1 LINPQL
7 FTPDDSVTAALDS
20 MGLMQFIMLMAQK
33 FRITLGP
40 EDLNRDDFATLG
52 DRRDFT
58 CLIHPG
64 VSAFR

>member
-1 LINPQL
+1 
-7 FTPDDSVTAALDS
+7 

-40 EDLNRDDFATLG
+40 EDLDRDDFATLG
-52 DRRDFT
+52 DRSDFT

>member
-1 LINPQL
+1 
-7 FTPDDSVTAALDS
+7 

-40 EDLNRDDFATLG
+40 EDLDRDDFATLG
-52 DRRDFT
+52 DRSDFT

-64 VSAFR
+64 MSAFR